1 MKAVDYNV
9 PWGRSSDDVITVKRE
24 VDTFYYHQS
33 RINRAK
39 AGIDCHNSAIGS
51 SQLTHLVVNPKK
63 QAIATQRHEEIER
76 QDYHMHSRMESYV
89 SQGSNQKKKK
99 KRSLAKGEMVPPKSL
114 NSHVRTKE
122 QKRIREENKRNRER
136 MNTLRPTSELSRSG
150 MRKDRL
156 QREKY
161 LGNISRT
168 RQKEKKIRTDA
179 KEAHV

>member
-1 MKAVDYNV
+1 
-9 PWGRSSDDVITVKRE
+9 
-24 VDTFYYHQS
+24 
-33 RINRAK
+33 
-39 AGIDCHNSAIGS
+39 
-51 SQLTHLVVNPKK
+51 
-63 QAIATQRHEEIER
+63 
-76 QDYHMHSRMESYV
+76 MHSRMESYV

-168 RQKEKKIRTDA
+168 RQKEKKYELMQKRLMYEQADSARSTSSNSYFSSKKGGGTNSLPSLHSTQQSAQLHSSPSASQLPPLSPIGAVSFSDSKQVRFG
-179 KEAHV
+179 